1 MKTIPLQD
9 LDETMQSLI
18 RNAAGEQTVVVDQ
31 GVVVAEIRVPEA
43 KKVGRRFPPNHWDTL
58 SSPRIPLTHWDSIP
72 VVQTKVDSTDIISE
86 DRDR

>member
-1 MKTIPLQD
+1 MKTIPLHE

-43 KKVGRRFPPNHWDTL
+43 PKEGR
-58 SSPRIPLTHWDSIP
+58 RIPLTHWDSIP
-72 VVQTKVDSTDIISE
+72 VVRVNVDSTDIISE

>member
-1 MKTIPLQD
+1 MKTIPLHE

-43 KKVGRRFPPNHWDTL
+43 RKVGRRFPPNHWDTL
-58 SSPRIPLTHWDSIP
+58 SSPRIN
-72 VVQTKVDSTDIISE
+72 VDSTDIISE